1 VYGPFPRVKTLRDI
15 RAARVGRTRRK
26 IGNTTQLCE
35 DVRSLDTIEFLE
47 ETAFGPSQNRSRVT
61 PKGLQ
66 SIASGRV
73 VGKPETEDSA
83 FSPWNESGGDDTST
97 SLPDRHDF
105 FRQADEPQQRK
116 SAAFLPR

>member
-1 VYGPFPRVKTLRDI
+1 MYGPFPRVKTLRDI

-35 DVRSLDTIEFLE
+35 DVRSIDTIEFLE
-47 ETAFGPSQNRSRVT
+47 ETAFGPSQDRSRVT

-73 VGKPETEDSA
+73 VGKP
-83 FSPWNESGGDDTST
+83 
-97 SLPDRHDF
+97 
-105 FRQADEPQQRK
+105 
-116 SAAFLPR
+116 